1 MIPVG
6 AITINQAQ
14 IAAVMKKMR
23 RHLVKRRDL
32 ANLKNKMVHL
42 I

>member
-6 AITINQAQ
+6 AITTNQAQ
-14 IAAVMKKMR
+14 TVAVMKKTQL
-23 RHLVKRRDL
+23 HLVKRRDL
-32 ANLKNKMVHL
+32 VNPKNRMAHL